1 MKKPIDPN
9 LNNKNDDDFLS
20 ALTGENEKTAD
31 GGLYFENGAVDD
43 RPPEPSFT
51 VSVNGVKED
60 FSQRAPESTFDR
72 IVEKPHE
79 EYEHHHSHHHH
90 HHEGEHHSHHSS
102 HHSSHGHH
110 SSHSH
115 HRKKKKMPL
124 ALRIAICI
132 LLVIAIIIAGVFGFF
147 AINVRE
153 GDFKGE
159 SIVSNQDDYEEVI
172 TYNGHKYKYNEDV
185 IAVAFFGVD
194 QETMETV
201 DETDFVG
208 AADADIVFAVD
219 TKTGKASA
227 IAIPRDTMVD
237 VDVFTKSGTFVETK
251 NTQLC
256 LAYAYGDGAEQSCT
270 NTVNAM
276 SRILYNMPIQKYFA
290 LDLGGISVLND
301 AIGGV
306 TLESK
311 YDFTDLG
318 IKKGDTVTLKG
329 DMAEAYVRTRDLDNI
344 NASLN
349 RTERQIQYVK
359 EYSKQLAP
367 AVMNDFGVVSKLYNA
382 AKAYSQTDL
391 ALDNVTYLASL
402 LLSKNIT
409 TFDTY
414 SIKGEMSAAP
424 VSEFKD
430 VVHAQFTPDEES
442 VMETV
447 LSVFY
452 TQVD

>member
-9 LNNKNDDDFLS
+9 LNNKNDDDFLRS
-20 ALTGENEKTAD
+20 LTGDNGSQNGE
-31 GGLYFENGAVDD
+31 LYFEKGAVDEK
-43 RPPEPSFT
+43 PSEPNFT
-51 VSVNGVKED
+51 VFVNGEQQELKAKKAEET
-60 FSQRAPESTFDR
+60 FES
-72 IVEKPHE
+72 IVEKPDE
-79 EYEHHHSHHHH
+79 KR
-90 HHEGEHHSHHSS
+90 EHHSH
-102 HHSSHGHH
+102 HH

-115 HRKKKKMPL
+115 HHSSHSHHHSSHSNHGSKKKKKKLPL
-124 ALRIAICI
+124 ALKIALSL
-132 LLVIAIIIAGVFGFF
+132 LLVIVLIIAGVFGFF
-147 AINVRE
+147 AIEVHE
-153 GDFKGE
+153 GNFIGE
-159 SIVSNQDDYEEVI
+159 SIVSTDGEYEEII
-172 TYNGHKYKYNEDV
+172 TYNGHKYKFNSNV
-185 IAVAFFGVD
+185 VAVAFLGID
-194 QETMETV
+194 QEEMETI

-237 VDVFTKSGTFVETK
+237 VDVYTESGTFVETK

-256 LAYAYGDGAEQSCT
+256 LAYAYGDGAERSCL
-270 NTVNAM
+270 NSVNAI
-276 SRILYNMPIQKYFA
+276 SRVLYNVPIQKYFA
-290 LDLGGISVLND
+290 LDLGGIGVLND

-311 YDFTDLG
+311 YDFKDLG
-318 IKKGDTVTLKG
+318 IKKGDTITLKG
-329 DMAEAYVRTRDLDNI
+329 DMAEAYVRTRDMDNI

-367 AVMNDFGVVSKLYNA
+367 AVIKDFNVITRLYNA
-382 AKAYSQTDL
+382 AKDYSQTDL
-391 ALDNVTYLASL
+391 ELDNLTYLASL

-409 TFDTY
+409 SFDTY
-414 SIKGEMSAAP
+414 SLKGEMKAAP
-424 VSEFKD
+424 YADFEN
-430 VVHAQFTPDEES
+430 VVQAEFTPDEES